1 MPKLEA
7 NCVISSM
14 MELEDLALTEIARDA
29 ENEAESYFFEVF
41 GSKGVHSKDKGV
53 SSKANQK
60 TS

>member
-1 MPKLEA
+1 
-7 NCVISSM
+7 M